1 MKTGSMQDLALNHI
15 PVMSA
20 EILSYLKIE
29 SDGIYID
36 GTIGPGGHASSI
48 LNNLGKHG
56 KLIGIDRDEE
66 ALKICNENFSN
77 SSSSL
82 LSLHHSSYN
91 KLDTILSKEGIPY
104 VNGIILD
111 LGFSSNQ
118 LNSERRGFSYR
129 SEGNL
134 DMRFD
139 YTSGEKASDII
150 KNNSIDKLTKIFQI
164 YGEERFSYRIARS
177 IKDMKEMKTV
187 NHLREAIRRCTPP
200 NNRDRIF
207 ARIFQSLRIIVNNEL
222 EILQDFLLKFVDYLS
237 PNGKIAII
245 SYHSLEDRL
254 VKHQYKRL
262 SDISVLKILT
272 KKPIRPSEI
281 EIINNKR
288 SKSAKLRV
296 GRKI

>member
-15 PVMSA
+15 PVMSE
-20 EILSYLKIE
+20 EILSYLAIE

-36 GTIGPGGHASSI
+36 GTIGPGGHAAPI
-48 LNNLGKHG
+48 LNSLGKHG

-66 ALKICNENFSN
+66 ALKICNENFS

-82 LSLHHSSYN
+82 LSLYHSSYN
-91 KLDTILSKEGIPY
+91 KLDTILSKEGISY

-139 YTSGEKASDII
+139 YTSGEKASDVI

-177 IKDMKEMKTV
+177 IKEMKEMKTV

-200 NNRDRIF
+200 KNRDRIL

-222 EILQDFLLKFVDYLS
+222 EILQDFLLKFVNYLS
-237 PNGKIAII
+237 PNGKIVII

-254 VKHQYKRL
+254 VKHQYKHL

-281 EIINNKR
+281 EILNNKR
-288 SKSAKLRV
+288 SRSGKLRV
-296 GRKI
+296 GSKI